1 MKLSLLGADRQRAFD
16 NIKKY
21 LSSPSVMKALMSG
34 IPFRLY
40 IVVEDAVIRVVL
52 TQVTEGKELIDAK
65 TSMFPGMKIQ

>member
-1 MKLSLLGADRQRAFD
+1 
-16 NIKKY
+16 
-21 LSSPSVMKALMSG
+21 MKALMSG

-65 TSMFPGMKIQ
+65 TSMFPGMKI

>member
-1 MKLSLLGADRQRAFD
+1 MKLSLLGADRQHAFD

-21 LSSPSVMKALMSG
+21 LSSPPMMKALMSG

-65 TSMFPGMKIQ
+65 TSMFLGMKIQ

>member
-1 MKLSLLGADRQRAFD
+1 MKLSLLGANQQHAFD

-21 LSSPSVMKALMSG
+21 LSSPPVMKALMSG

-65 TSMFPGMKIQ
+65 TSMFLGMKIQ